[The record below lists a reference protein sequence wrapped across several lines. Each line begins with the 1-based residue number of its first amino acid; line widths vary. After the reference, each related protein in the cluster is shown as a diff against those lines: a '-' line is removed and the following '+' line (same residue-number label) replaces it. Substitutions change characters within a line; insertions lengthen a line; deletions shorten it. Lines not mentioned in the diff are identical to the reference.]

1 MFHRRGNVFQFFQP
15 HVSTYGGYKKK
26 NVFFGHFIAKL
37 LHISLKKTYQG
48 TEMCSL
54 WCVG

>member
-1 MFHRRGNVFQFFQP
+1 MFHRRGNVYQFFQP
-15 HVSTYGGYKKK
+15 HVSTDGGYKKK